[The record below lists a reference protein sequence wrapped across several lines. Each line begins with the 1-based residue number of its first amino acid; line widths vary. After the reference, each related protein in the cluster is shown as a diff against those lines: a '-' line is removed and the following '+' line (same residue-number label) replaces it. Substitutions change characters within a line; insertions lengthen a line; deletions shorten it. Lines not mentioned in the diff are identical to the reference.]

1 MLLHPVDGFYEMKF
15 EKRGRYSVAV
25 LNFILMWISYAIYN
39 QYGSVVVNQR
49 NPISYNALVDFGT
62 VSVMFILW
70 CVANWSVTSL
80 ANGEGKLGEIAMATC
95 YAMTPIIL
103 TFIPMTLLSHVM
115 AEGETAFYFL
125 AIGAAVVYFVVL
137 MFTGMMTVHNYSPGK
152 TIGVIALTFL
162 AMLII
167 VFLIMLL
174 STLWSQLYV
183 FVYSI
188 YIELSYRG

>member
-1 MLLHPVDGFYEMKF
+1 MMHPVDGFYEMKY
-15 EKRGRYSVAV
+15 EKNGRYSVAL
-25 LNFILMWISYAIYN
+25 LNFFLIWISYAIFN
-39 QYGSVVVNQR
+39 QYGSVVVNQT
-49 NPISYNALVDFGT
+49 NPLSYNALVDFGT
-62 VSVMFILW
+62 VLTMFVLF
-70 CVANWSVTSL
+70 CVSNWSVTSL
-80 ANGEGKLGEIAMATC
+80 MDGEGKIGEIAMAIC

-103 TFIPMTLLSHVM
+103 TFIPMTLFSHVM

-125 AIGAAVVYFVVL
+125 VIGVATAYFVILV
-137 MFTGMMTVHNYSPGK
+137 FAGIMTVHNFSPGK
-152 TIGVIALTFL
+152 TMGIIFLTVI